1 MLKDVYLIRV
11 STFELRLPA
20 MSVRIDESRTDG
32 FIGAVDDF
40 DSFGCGDVLRDSH
53 NLAMLDEDA
62 GLGWDDMVVR
72 VMDKGDTIFQ

>member
-1 MLKDVYLIRV
+1 MAP
-11 STFELRLPA
+11 FELHLPA
-20 MSVRIDESRTDG
+20 MSVCIDESRTDD

-40 DSFGCGDVLRDSH
+40 DSFGCGDVLLDSRD
-53 NLAMLDEDA
+53 LAMLDEDA